1 MKEIDESF
9 TEGMTDE
16 QRAVLNN
23 GLQGADDAAQ
33 RLVEQYENDPDLKFV
48 ANPSLIGDG
57 INVIDNTDSSAMPG
71 IQPTPKQIKHM
82 KRMMAGPMMR
92 ENQPCKTFVS
102 KTNRDK
108 KRKMQKLSRKRN
120 RNA

>member
-1 MKEIDESF
+1 MQEIDEGI

-16 QRAVLNN
+16 QRAVLND

-71 IQPTPKQIKHM
+71 TQPTTKQIKRM

-92 ENQPCKTFVS
+92 ENQPCKKFVS
-102 KTNRDK
+102 KAKRDK
-108 KRKMQKLSRKRN
+108 KKGMQKLSRKRN